1 MSKINFFIIKM
12 LVNVKSPNIINI
24 AAGEEVI
31 PQLLQSKCNP
41 DEIFKVVERILNDK
55 KSLDEQI
62 RKSQNIL
69 NTFKKSQS
77 SKIASSVLLNHL

>member
-1 MSKINFFIIKM
+1 M
-12 LVNVKSPNIINI
+12 LVKVKSPNIINI

-41 DEIFKVVERILNDK
+41 NEIFNTVDKILNDK
-55 KSLDEQI
+55 KSLEEQI
-62 RKSQNIL
+62 RKSQDIL

-77 SKIASSVLLNHL
+77 SEIASSVLLNHL